1 MDVLYEIWGSVMR
14 NKMRT
19 LATGIAVASGLFLM
33 IVLQGAGNGIIHTF
47 NRNQSGFSFDA
58 IHVWGG
64 WTSLPFDGMERG
76 RRILLNH
83 RDEGMVNLRF
93 PTETKGV
100 TSIISQSGL
109 TASYGTEY
117 LAGVELEGIHPRYA
131 EMSALKVIQGRM
143 IHELDV
149 AERRKVLLMS
159 EKREKELAPRGKSLL
174 NEYLLIDGKYFRVVG
189 IYEDDQMSSQTTLY
203 TPYTTVQTLYGRGTA
218 IDELMISGK
227 ELDTEEKNESF
238 ETRLRQGLG
247 KIHTFHPED
256 QSAVWIWNQ
265 ARDNEQ
271 MNRASSILQVSLW
284 VLGMLTLL
292 SGVVGV
298 SNIMLI
304 AVKERTREFGIRKA
318 LGATPWNIIRMI
330 IFESIII
337 TGIFGYIGMFAGV
350 AFCSYMDASVGNRTL
365 DFGVDKMQYFVDPT
379 VDITTCLWA
388 TLVMIISGAVAGFF
402 PAHKASK
409 VKPIEALRA

>member
-1 MDVLYEIWGSVMR
+1 MDLLYEIWGSVMR

-19 LATGIAVASGLFLM
+19 LATGIAVASGLFLL

-47 NRNQSGFSFDA
+47 DRNRGGFSFDA

-64 WTSLPFDGMERG
+64 WTSRAFDGMERG
-76 RRILLNH
+76 RRIVLDN
-83 RDEGMVNLRF
+83 RAEDMVNLRF
-93 PTETKGV
+93 PAETKGV

-109 TASYGTEY
+109 TVSYGQEY
-117 LAGVELEGIHPRYA
+117 LASVELEGIHPRYA
-131 EMSALKVIQGRM
+131 DMASLKIVRGRM
-143 IHELDV
+143 IHDLDV
-149 AERRKVLLMS
+149 AERRKVILLS
-159 EKREKELAPRGKSLL
+159 EKREKELSPRGKSLL
-174 NEYLLIDGKYFRVVG
+174 NEYLLLDGKYFLVVG
-189 IYEDDQMSSQTTLY
+189 LYEDDQMSSQTTLY

-227 ELDTEEKNESF
+227 GLDTEQKNELF

-271 MNRASSILQVSLW
+271 MNRASSILQISLW
-284 VLGMLTLL
+284 ILGMLTLI

-304 AVKERTREFGIRKA
+304 SVKERTREFGIRKA

-330 IFESIII
+330 ILESIVI
-337 TGIFGYIGMFAGV
+337 TGTFGYVGMFAGV

-365 DFGVDKMQYFVDPT
+365 DIGVDKLQYFVDPT
-379 VDITTCLWA
+379 VDISTCLWA
-388 TLVMIISGAVAGFF
+388 TLVMIVSGAVAGFF
-402 PAHKASK
+402 PAHKASS

>member
-76 RRILLNH
+76 RRIVLDH

-143 IHELDV
+143 IHDLDV

-174 NEYLLIDGKYFRVVG
+174 NEYLLIDGKHVGFDRTAPVVDGIIRDYFG
-189 IYEDDQMSSQTTLY
+189 GDGMKYAKAYYETL
-203 TPYTTVQTLYGRGTA
+203 VQLPNFA
-218 IDELMISGK
+218 K
-227 ELDTEEKNESF
+227 
-238 ETRLRQGLG
+238 
-247 KIHTFHPED
+247 
-256 QSAVWIWNQ
+256 
-265 ARDNEQ
+265 
-271 MNRASSILQVSLW
+271 
-284 VLGMLTLL
+284 TLL
-292 SGVVGV
+292 
-298 SNIMLI
+298 
-304 AVKERTREFGIRKA
+304 
-318 LGATPWNIIRMI
+318 
-330 IFESIII
+330 
-337 TGIFGYIGMFAGV
+337 
-350 AFCSYMDASVGNRTL
+350 
-365 DFGVDKMQYFVDPT
+365 
-379 VDITTCLWA
+379 
-388 TLVMIISGAVAGFF
+388 
-402 PAHKASK
+402 
-409 VKPIEALRA
+409 